1 MGDMLKTLTRRS
13 FAANRL
19 RSLIT
24 ALAIALVAMLFTS
37 VTTIAMGS
45 AESVK
50 RIMQIQKMSKSDGD
64 FRYMDKEQFEA
75 MRQSDLIEK
84 AGLRMPVG
92 YLTNTLRHNV
102 EFNVQDEIQ
111 SELTFCMPTGGRVP
125 KKADEIVVSDK
136 ALQELGAEPGDSPKI
151 SITFTAHGK
160 EYTIPMKVCG
170 WYESINE
177 CGMGLHGVSGC
188 TPGNLPVYLSG
199 GRRDGRH
206 LLV

>member
-50 RIMQIQKMSKSDGD
+50 RIMQIQKMSISDGD

-125 KKADEIVVSDK
+125 KRRMRSSSQIKRCRSWEQSRETV
-136 ALQELGAEPGDSPKI
+136 QRSPLRLLPM
-151 SITFTAHGK
+151 
-160 EYTIPMKVCG
+160 ERNIPF
-170 WYESINE
+170 
-177 CGMGLHGVSGC
+177 
-188 TPGNLPVYLSG
+188 P
-199 GRRDGRH
+199 
-206 LLV
+206 